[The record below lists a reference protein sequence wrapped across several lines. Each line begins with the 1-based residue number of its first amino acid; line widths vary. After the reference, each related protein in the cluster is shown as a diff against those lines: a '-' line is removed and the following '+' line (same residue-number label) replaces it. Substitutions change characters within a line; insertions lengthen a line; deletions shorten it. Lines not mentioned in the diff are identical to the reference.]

1 MERFNN
7 TVRNM
12 MDALRLNNEYV
23 STALIVFLVAYAS
36 MAAPRLPQS
45 VANLFEKTWFR
56 FLVFFAIAYLAKQN
70 ATVAVVAALAVLV
83 TLQTVNRYAVNRDLQ
98 HVVENYN
105 SKQSVRDNRKGSSSQ
120 PAPTD
125 LQQDEADYRNN
136 FYPSYVEE
144 PVEHMRREE
153 NDEVTGYSEDTL
165 YANFD
170 EE

>member
-12 MDALRLNNEYV
+12 MDTLRLNNEYV

-98 HVVENYN
+98 QVVENYN
-105 SKQSVRDNRKGSSSQ
+105 QQQVRGKGSPSQ

-144 PVEHMRREE
+144 PVENMRREE